1 MIIKITYNNKYAFKV
16 KRLTVNG
23 LGAQEGFVI
32 LKSKDDIKVSEVEEG
47 GKKIIE
53 VKMPLC
59 TRKEEEI
66 KCEPEGFT
74 ARYEAGTV
82 GPLEVKM
89 KYPK

>member
-1 MIIKITYNNKYAFKV
+1 MIIKLTYINKYTPKV
-16 KRLTVNG
+16 RGLAVNG
-23 LGAQEGFVI
+23 LGAEEGFVV
-32 LKSKDDIKVSEVEEG
+32 LNSKDDIKVEEIEEG

-59 TRKEEEI
+59 TRKEEEV

-74 ARYEAGTV
+74 ARYEAGAV
-82 GPLEVKM
+82 GPLEVKL